1 MVTSIKSYSRMERY
15 SEIKKL
21 VRWGELFLGDKL
33 DGNRLILSV
42 EDKPNKK
49 FPAYHNL
56 KVVVYNVKSR
66 SEKTCM
72 CGYEGTYRT
81 VGEVD
86 SMLDRLAVDFISK
99 LSSYGV

>member
-1 MVTSIKSYSRMERY
+1 MERY

>member
-1 MVTSIKSYSRMERY
+1 MGRY

-33 DGNRLILSV
+33 GSNRLVLSV

-56 KVVVYNVKSR
+56 KVVIYNIKSR
-66 SEKTCM
+66 SEKISM

-81 VGEVD
+81 EEEVEL
-86 SMLDRLAVDFISK
+86 MLDRLAVDFIEK